1 MQEPNKNHCIKKPSF
16 IGQVIK
22 MYVQNDSI
30 SNIKL
35 SYFRLAIHF
44 YDVYLHFSITYY
56 FKSAEFIIHVY
67 YVIFLGPP
75 VGDES
80 LPAPVQAPKLLYEY
94 QYE

>member
-1 MQEPNKNHCIKKPSF
+1 
-16 IGQVIK
+16 

-44 YDVYLHFSITYY
+44 YDIYLHFSITYY

-67 YVIFLGPP
+67 YVIFGTAC
-75 VGDES
+75 G
-80 LPAPVQAPKLLYEY
+80 
-94 QYE
+94 